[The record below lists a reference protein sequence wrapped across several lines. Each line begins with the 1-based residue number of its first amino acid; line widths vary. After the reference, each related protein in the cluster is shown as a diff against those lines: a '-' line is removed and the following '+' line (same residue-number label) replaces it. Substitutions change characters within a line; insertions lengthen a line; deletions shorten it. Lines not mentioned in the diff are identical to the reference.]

1 MNDAIMSV
9 MGGTLT
15 AVSRAELLECNRI
28 SSYFGL
34 ILTPEQAEII
44 SKHNTAALISTGRV
58 EFAGGVFKSLIM
70 AFCDSPYIS
79 PEDYADTL
87 CGLLDVFYAIKQ
99 GTADS
104 MTDDEAIRFM
114 KLHFD
119 GGCGGSLECLQDKA
133 AMLCRSK
140 SGFNTEEI

>member
-9 MGGTLT
+9 MDGTLT

-44 SKHNTAALISTGRV
+44 SKHNTAALVSTGRV

-104 MTDDEAIRFM
+104 MTDDEAICFM

-119 GGCGGSLECLQDKA
+119 GGCGGFNLQWAWASGLLSGESA
-133 AMLCRSK
+133 AK
-140 SGFNTEEI
+140 SI

>member
-44 SKHNTAALISTGRV
+44 SKHNTAALVSTGRV
-58 EFAGGVFKSLIM
+58 ESARRCVQV
-70 AFCDSPYIS
+70 PHH
-79 PEDYADTL
+79 
-87 CGLLDVFYAIKQ
+87 GLL
-99 GTADS
+99 
-104 MTDDEAIRFM
+104 RF
-114 KLHFD
+114 
-119 GGCGGSLECLQDKA
+119 SLY
-133 AMLCRSK
+133 
-140 SGFNTEEI
+140 IP